1 MEMVIVMCIFDA
13 TVIGCLTCICNIGEL
28 TIHIWHPHPS
38 QKKKIADLWRS
49 GCSKIKLISGNV
61 VNCVAMVVE
70 DWKNDM
76 MATLGSWATSA
87 QTSAMAAIQ
96 YKEVQLSNNLLESTH
111 LLNSSYVHASARAR
125 TPVRFVLSY
134 TSRAVCFNCSY
145 AFCGADAHGQ

>member
-28 TIHIWHPHPS
+28 TIHIWHPHPP
-38 QKKKIADLWRS
+38 QKKNCWPFTIGVLKNQIDQWECCQLCGY
-49 GCSKIKLISGNV
+49 GCRRL
-61 VNCVAMVVE
+61 
-70 DWKNDM
+70 KNDL

-87 QTSAMAAIQ
+87 QTSAMSAIQ
-96 YKEVQLSNNLLESTH
+96 YKVVQLSNNLLESTH
-111 LLNSSYVHASARAR
+111 LLNSSYVHASTRAR